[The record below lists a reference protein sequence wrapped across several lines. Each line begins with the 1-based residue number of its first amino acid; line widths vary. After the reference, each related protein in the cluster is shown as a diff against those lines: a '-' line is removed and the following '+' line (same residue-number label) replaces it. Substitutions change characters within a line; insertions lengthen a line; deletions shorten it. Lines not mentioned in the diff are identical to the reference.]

1 MLTPGGGPVAGD
13 ADVRAAETRWVFTP
27 REPWQDREY
36 QLAALAALED
46 TAGNRV
52 GRPFEVGTSDTP
64 AVGGGAAPVRLSLR
78 PAGTTTEQ
86 SAASATR

>member
-1 MLTPGGGPVAGD
+1 MELSTA
-13 ADVRAAETRWVFTP
+13 TRVERVYPTGAVLP
-27 REPWQDREY
+27 
-36 QLAALAALED
+36 ALED

-64 AVGGGAAPVRLSLR
+64 AVGGGAAPVRLSFR